1 MEALAKRV
9 DELEKRPQPAIESE
23 PKPAP
28 PKAMVTAQKQYH
40 TVSKG
45 ETLTKIS
52 KKYGITVEELR
63 KLNGLSGNQGVR
75 TGQKLVISA
84 GQ

>member
-9 DELEKRPQPAIESE
+9 DELEKRPQLPIEPE
-23 PKPAP
+23 PKPAL
-28 PKAMVTAQKQYH
+28 PKTMVTVQKQYH

-52 KKYGITVEELR
+52 RRHGITVEELR
-63 KLNGLSGNQGVR
+63 KLNNLSGNQGVR
-75 TGQKLVISA
+75 TGQKLLISA
-84 GQ
+84 RQ